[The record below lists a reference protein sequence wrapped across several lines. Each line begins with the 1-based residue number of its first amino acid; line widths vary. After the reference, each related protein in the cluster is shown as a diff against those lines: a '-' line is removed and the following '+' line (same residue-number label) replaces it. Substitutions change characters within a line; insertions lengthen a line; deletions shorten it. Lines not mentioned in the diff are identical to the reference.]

1 MKWIDRESGR
11 VLGINAFDLFLLI
24 IISILGGYYA
34 YENLVPPPQE
44 VSSFSGLN
52 IRNAALEFSRLSGL
66 GYLVYAKIDGTWTV
80 NATEFHDDVLI
91 TWAYETRLMGWYRGG
106 RITIGGPNA
115 YVEDI
120 AATKI
125 TFKTATPS
133 VIRIYINQIN
143 GSNLSEI
150 SEKLE
155 DICRDI
161 AGGYGVR
168 NVLIRSSLVL
178 SVPGFKPNA
187 FIYNVLRNAIYSRIP
202 WGYPYFSLGDS
213 YIVMI
218 FDYTQRN
225 FLTTEDLRKIDSIL
239 RELNIT
245 YDSAI
250 LNEGYV
256 FIGTE
261 RPLTGVSVYAELL
274 DNARRYSK
282 LLDLSKL
289 TYTVKP

>member
-1 MKWIDRESGR
+1 M
-11 VLGINAFDLFLLI
+11 LI
-24 IISILGGYYA
+24 LSLGGYYV
-34 YENLVPPPQE
+34 YENLIPPPQE
-44 VSSFSGLN
+44 VSAFSGLN

-66 GYLVYAKIDGTWTV
+66 GYLVYARVDGTWTI
-80 NATEFHDDVLI
+80 NATEFHDQVLI
-91 TWAYETRLMGWYRGG
+91 TWAYETKLIGWYKGSRV
-106 RITIGGPNA
+106 TIGGPNA

-133 VIRIYINQIN
+133 VIRIYLYQIN
-143 GSNLSEI
+143 GSSLSEI
-150 SEKLE
+150 SDKLE
-155 DICRDI
+155 SICSDI
-161 AGGYGVR
+161 AGNYGIG

-178 SVPGFKPNA
+178 SVPGMKPNA
-187 FIYNVLRNAIYSRIP
+187 FIYNTLRNAIYNRIP

-213 YIVMI
+213 YITMI

-225 FLTTEDLRKIDSIL
+225 FLTTDDLRKIDSIL
-239 RELNIT
+239 RELNVT
-245 YDSAI
+245 YERVI

-274 DNARRYSK
+274 SNARRYSN